1 MKLPAPLHV
10 INEGLAFL
18 LEVTALVVLACWG
31 WQSVENMAVRLVLAV
46 AAPLSA
52 AVLWGL
58 FASPKARIPVPLT
71 VVLGVK
77 VLVFGA
83 AVAALYAI
91 GRHGWATV
99 FAIVIAV
106 NTALATLDRN
116 ALMHQEA

>member
-1 MKLPAPLHV
+1 MKLPAPLRV
-10 INEGLAFL
+10 VNEGLAFL
-18 LEVTALVVLACWG
+18 LEVAALVVLACWG
-31 WQSVENMAVRLVLAV
+31 WQSVENLAARIALAG

-58 FASPKARIPVPLT
+58 FAAPKARIPVPST

-77 VLVFGA
+77 ALVFGA

-91 GRHGWATV
+91 GRHGSAIA

-106 NTALATLDRN
+106 NTVLVTADRGS
-116 ALMHQEA
+116 LTRQTT